1 MIGGNAQDQ
10 QILGIADG
18 AEAILHILDEILEV
32 VETFVEHEVLGGA
45 QAVEEAIAAGGIFA
59 FGSAWAGG
67 FLRVP
72 AVGVELGL
80 GGRTGFIRI
89 IHVDTTTFRF
99 QLTGSGGGYGWGF
112 GASG

>member
-10 QILGIADG
+10 QILGFAGG

-32 VETFVEHEVLGGA
+32 VETFVEHEVFGGA
-45 QAVEEAIAAGGIFA
+45 QAVEEAIAAGGVFA

-72 AVGVELGL
+72 AVGVDLGL
-80 GGRTGFIRI
+80 GGRARLIRI
-89 IHVDTTTFRF
+89 IHVTTH
-99 QLTGSGGGYGWGF
+99 LSIPVYG
-112 GASG
+112 